1 MPITRSI
8 FATALVLAACERD
21 APSNAPTQT
30 VVADVVTGPLAI
42 DAPDLFAEGLAWDP
56 IGERI
61 LLGGIVGQEIVAT
74 TRDGNDARRFA
85 APSRGWSVFG
95 LAVDRDRELVWAA
108 CAAVP
113 QGRTLPADV
122 GRAGVF
128 AFALKDGAQVHERLT
143 HEGDGAQHLFG
154 DLALLPDGRVIVT
167 DTLGGGVYSTSA
179 DDDAIAILVA
189 PGTFRSPQGVVAIDA
204 HRLVVADYSAGLVR
218 VRLDEAGSPVDVI
231 PPPEGEDLRGID
243 GLAHRGH
250 VLAAVQNGAVP
261 HRILR
266 VELAPALDAI
276 ARVEV
281 LQSIAPPAGEPTL
294 ATVVGDAVWVMQT
307 DRWDRVFAQDGRPR
321 DGVTIADPTILR
333 FAFE

>member
-1 MPITRSI
+1 LV
-8 FATALVLAACERD
+8 LVLAACERE
-21 APSNAPTQT
+21 APSTAPTQAAVPEVT
-30 VVADVVTGPLAI
+30 TGPLAI
-42 DAPDLFAEGLAWDP
+42 AAPDLFAEGLAWDP

-61 LLGGIVGQEIVAT
+61 LIGGIVGQAIVAS
-74 TRDGNDARRFA
+74 TRDGKSVQRFA

-113 QGRTLPADV
+113 QGRTLPEDV

-143 HEGDGAQHLFG
+143 PEGDGAQHLFG
-154 DLALLPDGRVIVT
+154 DLTLLADGRVIVT
-167 DTLGGGVYSTSA
+167 DTLGGGVLSTSA
-179 DDDAIAILVA
+179 DTDTLAVVVES
-189 PGTFRSPQGVVAIDA
+189 GTFKSPQGVVAIDA
-204 HRLVVADYSAGLVR
+204 RTLVVADYSAGLVR
-218 VRLDEAGSPVDVI
+218 VQLDEAGVATAAAVI
-231 PPPEGEDLRGID
+231 PPPAGEDLRGID
-243 GLAHRGH
+243 GLAHEGH
-250 VLAAVQNGAVP
+250 VLAAVQNGAMP

-266 VELAPALDAI
+266 VELAPALDAVT
-276 ARVEV
+276 RVEV

-321 DGVTIADPTILR
+321 DGVELATPTILR